1 MTESKVNIS
10 YKLDDFVNYK
20 DINDVLPEE
29 LKKYCLSIND
39 ITLNIRSELLFEMK
53 NINKSIL
60 SGSDPNDIILK
71 TEIRE
76 ILNKISKTNF
86 DEYIVKLEN
95 LNYSNSNNYEVL
107 IYELIIRSM
116 NDPIVIKGFNPTE
129 NDNYISNINS
139 KICKYFCSNCKN
151 PELFNSLLLKS
162 CNSQFKDF
170 LNTNKH
176 LDNNNKHRVDNYKGF
191 MNFLGLLHN
200 NKILKDTII
209 LSCLDSIKNL
219 IYESDWDEY
228 ECANVFIGYD
238 RLINQLIFDIKNN
251 LKNYKLDYIE
261 NIIKIT
267 NNIETE
273 NKKNLK
279 LRRIQILTL
288 NNILNNLNDLV
299 KQKK

>member
-10 YKLDDFVNYK
+10 YNLDEFMNYK
-20 DINDVLPEE
+20 EINNVLPEE
-29 LKKYCLSIND
+29 LKKYCLSINNSP
-39 ITLNIRSELLFEMK
+39 LNIRSELFFEMK

-71 TEIRE
+71 TEIRDN
-76 ILNKISKTNF
+76 LNKISKTNF
-86 DEYIVKLEN
+86 DEYIEKLIN
-95 LNYSNSNNYEVL
+95 LNYSNPSNYEVL

-139 KICKYFCSNCKN
+139 KICKYFTTNCKD
-151 PELFNSLLLKS
+151 PELFNSLLLTS

-170 LNTNKH
+170 LNENKH

-200 NKILKDTII
+200 NKIIKDTII
-209 LSCLDSIKNL
+209 LSCLDLLKNL

-238 RLINQLIFDIKNN
+238 RLMNQLIFEIKNN
-251 LKNYKLDYIE
+251 LQNYKLDYIE

-267 NNIETE
+267 KNIEFE
-273 NKKNLK
+273 NNKIPK
-279 LRRIQILTL
+279 LRRIQMLTL
-288 NNILNNLNDLV
+288 NNILNNLNEIR
-299 KQKK
+299 KQKN